1 MRSLVLIASLF
12 LLPCCGDAAPGK
24 YFDFSV
30 LAQDAYQKAVSL
42 RFSEAREALDGL
54 RQAEPDNLMPILV
67 ENYIDFLTVF
77 ANDNGKDYRRLSKNM
92 EPRLYKISKGDPRSP
107 YYLYCQ
113 AEIRLQWAFL
123 HSRFGDFLAA
133 MSDTKQA
140 YALLTENQRRFPD
153 FIANK
158 KSLGIMHALV
168 GNVPEEYRWTL
179 KALGGMGGTTE
190 QGLQELEAVREYAQK
205 QPFAFE
211 DEALVAQAFLL
222 AYLNNQPEN
231 GWRIL
236 EASQLKPQTN
246 PMAAY
251 AMAMVAM
258 RAGHNETAIRLL
270 QQAPHGD
277 AYYPFYQR
285 DYLLGLAKLRRLD
298 KEAGQ
303 HLTHFVDHF
312 KGENGLKEGY
322 QKLAW
327 FHLIFDNV
335 AAYQTYANLAK
346 TKGAT
351 HTEPDKAAFREAKSG
366 EQPEKRLLQA
376 RLLFDGGYYQ
386 RASDLI
392 HSLRQTYAHNPKQ
405 QLEFTYRMGRISH
418 KLGKTQEAVR
428 YYQQTIDEGARR
440 PWYFACNAA
449 LQLGLLQE
457 EKKAYQDARNAYLR
471 CIDLKPEAYAG
482 GLHAQAKAGLG
493 RIKGK

>member
-1 MRSLVLIASLF
+1 MRSLVSIAFLF
-12 LLPCCGDAAPGK
+12 LLPCRGDATTGK
-24 YFDFSV
+24 YFDFSIMV
-30 LAQDAYQKAVSL
+30 KDAYQKAVSL
-42 RFSEAREALDGL
+42 RLSDAREALEGL
-54 RQAEPDNLMPILV
+54 RQTEPDNLIPILV

-77 ANDNGKDYRRLSKNM
+77 VNDNSKDYRRLSKNM

-123 HSRFGDFLAA
+123 RSRFGDFLAA

-158 KSLGIMHALV
+158 KSLGIMHTLV

-190 QGLQELEAVREYAQK
+190 QGLQELEAVLAYAQK

-211 DEALVAQAFLL
+211 EEALVAHAFLL
-222 AYLNNQPEN
+222 AYLNNQPER

-236 EASQLKPQTN
+236 EAGKLKPQTN

-251 AMAMVAM
+251 AMATVAM
-258 RAGHNETAIRLL
+258 RAGYNETAIRLL
-270 QQAPHGD
+270 QEAPHGD
-277 AYYPFYQR
+277 AYDPFYQR

-298 KEAGQ
+298 KDANQ
-303 HLTHFVDHF
+303 HLEYFLHHFQ
-312 KGENGLKEGY
+312 GENGLKEGY

-327 FHLIFDNV
+327 FHLIFDDMG
-335 AAYQTYANLAK
+335 AYQTNTNHAK

-386 RASDLI
+386 RANDLI
-392 HSLRQTYAHNPKQ
+392 QNMRQAYGNNPKQ

-418 KLGKTQEAVR
+418 KLGKAPEAVR
-428 YYQQTIDEGARR
+428 YYQQTIDEGAKQ

-457 EKKAYQDARNAYLR
+457 EKKAYPEARNAYLR